1 MFCHPA
7 RAHFPPF
14 NYAVTGKNQP
24 LIRQCYLIKMAPRL
38 ACALITSNLESGGG
52 RGEKGGERG
61 AGSEPVAG
69 KGRRSWTRTGG
80 GAGGGQASCRAD
92 QWLEGRAAGGG
103 YHDTKKGGTDVAFD
117 FTDILN
123 GIRPHHVRV
132 FVCLPPSIVWHA
144 PAGPPRL
151 SVCSSGA
158 KPG

>member
-38 ACALITSNLESGGG
+38 ARALITGNLESGGG
-52 RGEKGGERG
+52 RGETEGKEGRDRSPWWEKDGEVGRALGRG
-61 AGSEPVAG
+61 AE
-69 KGRRSWTRTGG
+69 
-80 GAGGGQASCRAD
+80 GGQASCCAD

-132 FVCLPPSIVWHA
+132 FVCLPPSIVPRAHR
-144 PAGPPRL
+144 PPRL
-151 SVCSSGA
+151 CVCSSGA